1 MTQYNIVSGT
11 RRTTLRSYD
20 GGFYGSNEFRKKY
33 NDMFIGKLPKG
44 MTVYG
49 EIVGWANE
57 TTPIMPRCKNSKVK
71 DKEFSRQYGDE
82 TIFLSN

>member
-1 MTQYNIVSGT
+1 M
-11 RRTTLRSYD
+11 TLRSYD

-49 EIVGWANE
+49 EIVGWVNE
-57 TTPIMPRCKNSKVK
+57 FTPIMPRCTNSKVK
-71 DKEFSRQYGDE
+71 DKAFSKQYGHE
-82 TIFLSN
+82 TVFLSTSGVSFSSPQPH

>member
-1 MTQYNIVSGT
+1 M
-11 RRTTLRSYD
+11 TLRSYN

-49 EIVGWANE
+49 EIVGWVNE
-57 TTPIMPRCKNSKVK
+57 NTPIMPRCANSKVK
-71 DKEFSRQYGDE
+71 DKTFSKKYGNE
-82 TIFLSN
+82 TIFLSIQDASFLSLP